1 MAVILYDNVLSKIL
15 MSNVNIISTVNMCL
29 TNNPGNQTNSV
40 IGDITIA
47 TNTIGVRVANPTLTY
62 SAGNIIWAGDAATV
76 TATGAAYAANA
87 VFYSDAGPKYL
98 IAHYVLA
105 NANYL
110 ALNDTFTVFCNQGI
124 ANIGDPNNF
133 A

>member
-1 MAVILYDNVLSKIL
+1 MPVIFYDNTIAKIIS
-15 MSNVNIISTVNMCL
+15 SNVNMIGLVNMAL

-47 TNTIGVRVANPTLTY
+47 TNTIGVRVTNPVLTY
-62 SAGNIIWAGDAATV
+62 SAGNIIWSGDAATV

-87 VFYSDAGPKYL
+87 VFYADVAPRNL

-124 ANIGDPNNF
+124 ANIGDLNNF